1 MQIPVEP
8 PPARGRAA
16 APNARRSGVAQRP
29 RPIAA
34 VALRRRAG
42 FRGPRGCARL
52 RVAHRRAIRRPR
64 MTASHDPR
72 PLAIALMGPTAS
84 GKTAL
89 ALDWAARL
97 DAEIVSVDSALV
109 YRGLDIG
116 AAKPSAAE
124 RAAVPH
130 HLIDVRE
137 PWQAYSAAEF
147 ASDARAAMD
156 QIAARGRL
164 PILAGGTGLYFHAL
178 LHGLSDMPE
187 ADPATRAALAEEAA
201 RRGWAALHAELAAL
215 DPQAAA
221 RIHATDA
228 QRIQRALEV
237 WRLSGRTISDWRLAS
252 AARPRLPFRVLKLV
266 LAPAERA
273 VLHARIERRF
283 EQMLADGFLD
293 EVRALRALP
302 GLAAHPSPLELP
314 AIRAVGYR
322 QAWEHLDGAFDAAQ
336 LRDRGIFATR
346 QLAKRQL
353 TWLRGELDARWF
365 DPLRDAAELE
375 HALRLFAG
383 ARLRAPRQGV

>member
-1 MQIPVEP
+1 M
-8 PPARGRAA
+8 
-16 APNARRSGVAQRP
+16 NASA
-29 RPIAA
+29 
-34 VALRRRAG
+34 
-42 FRGPRGCARL
+42 
-52 RVAHRRAIRRPR
+52 
-64 MTASHDPR
+64 DPR

-89 ALDWAARL
+89 ALEWAQRL

-116 AAKPSAAE
+116 AAKPSAHE

-137 PWQAYSAAEF
+137 PWQPYSAAEF
-147 ASDARAAMD
+147 ALDARGAMD
-156 QIAARGRL
+156 TIAARGRV

-178 LHGLSDMPE
+178 LQGLSEMPQ
-187 ADPATRAALAEEAA
+187 ADPAMRAQLGLEAEQ
-201 RRGWAALHAELAAL
+201 RGWAALHAELARI
-215 DPQAAA
+215 DPRAAA

-237 WRLSGRTISDWRLAS
+237 YRLSGRSISHWREQAPP
-252 AARPRLPFRVLKLV
+252 PRLPYRVLKLV

-273 VLHARIERRF
+273 VLHGRIEQRF
-283 EQMLADGFLD
+283 DAMLAQGFLD
-293 EVRALRALP
+293 EVRGLRALP
-302 GLAAHPSPLELP
+302 QLQAHPQPLDLP

-322 QAWEHLDGAFDAAQ
+322 QAWEHLDGAYPAAEF
-336 LRDRGIFATR
+336 RDRGIYATR

-365 DPLRDAAELE
+365 DPLRDAAELA

-383 ARLRAPRQGV
+383 ARLRGAGHAA